1 MTDVLQPEVI
11 ENPDGSKSIITYRV
25 EDGQKYKLTQKIKEI
40 KVTEKVHKSVALR
53 RKWAK
58 YGQEI
63 DSPPGPN
70 HSTTQVG
77 EEVQLRLSR
86 NWRQVEQEETQKS
99 KITSENVICC
109 RLCGGAHYTMNC
121 PFKSILNDI
130 AALEDPAANPEGSA
144 DASGGQEATPATSA
158 PTPSGVA
165 GALEGGSRYVPP
177 SRRAGAKDPSSDA
190 YRDAR
195 ERDDMSTLKITQLNE
210 NADENTLKEELLFPF
225 APIPKVVV
233 VRNRETG
240 RSRGL
245 AFVTFASE
253 EVAERALHFL
263 DGRGFMNLILRVEWS
278 KPKTKE

>member
-1 MTDVLQPEVI
+1 MSDVLQPEVI
-11 ENPDGSKSIITYRV
+11 ENSDGSKSVISYRI
-25 EDGQKYKLTQKIKEI
+25 EDGQKYKITQKIKEI
-40 KVTEKVHKSVALR
+40 KVTEKVHRSVALR
-53 RKWAK
+53 RQWVK
-58 YGQEI
+58 YGQEKG
-63 DSPPGPN
+63 SPAGPN

-86 NWRQVEQEETQKS
+86 NWRQMEQEETQKS
-99 KITSENVICC
+99 KITSETVISC

-130 AALEDPAANPEGSA
+130 AALEDPAAAAADGSGEGPGAPEATPIPA
-144 DASGGQEATPATSA
+144 DASATAGG
-158 PTPSGVA
+158 
-165 GALEGGSRYVPP
+165 EGGSRYVPP

-225 APIPKVVV
+225 GPIPKVVV

-240 RSRGL
+240 KSRGL
-245 AFVTFASE
+245 AFVTFVSE
-253 EVAERALHFL
+253 EVAEKALHFL

>member
-1 MTDVLQPEVI
+1 MTETLLPEVV
-11 ENPDGSKSIITYRV
+11 ENPDGSKSVISYRI
-25 EDGQKYKLTQKIKEI
+25 ENGQKYRVTQKVREI
-40 KVTEKVHKSVALR
+40 KVTEKVHKSVAAR
-53 RKWAK
+53 RQWAK
-58 YGQEI
+58 YGEERNA
-63 DSPPGPN
+63 PPGPN
-70 HSTTQVG
+70 HSTTQLG

-86 NWRQVEQEETQKS
+86 NWRQLEQEETKKA
-99 KITSENVICC
+99 KISSDNVISC
-109 RLCGGAHYTMNC
+109 RLCGNAHYTMNC

-130 AALEDPAANPEGSA
+130 AALEDPGSTAAQGVEA
-144 DASGGQEATPATSA
+144 QEETPAA
-158 PTPSGVA
+158 AAAAAVDG
-165 GALEGGSRYVPP
+165 GARYVPP
-177 SRRAGAKDPSSDA
+177 SLRAGAKDPSSDA

-210 NADENTLKEELLFPF
+210 NADENTLREELLFPF

-253 EVAERALHFL
+253 EIAEQALQFL

-278 KPKTKE
+278 KPKVKE

>member
-1 MTDVLQPEVI
+1 MTETLQPEVI
-11 ENPDGSKSIITYRV
+11 ENPGGSKSVITYRI
-25 EDGQKYKLTQKIKEI
+25 ENGQKYKVTQKVREI
-40 KVTEKVHKSVALR
+40 KVTEKVHRSVALR

-58 YGQEI
+58 YGAEKN
-63 DSPPGPN
+63 SPPGPN
-70 HSTTQVG
+70 HSTTQLG

-99 KITSENVICC
+99 KITSESVISC
-109 RLCGGAHYTMNC
+109 RLCGNAHYTMNC

-130 AALEDPAANPEGSA
+130 AALEDPGSVNPESGADGADESTPAAPSPA
-144 DASGGQEATPATSA
+144 DAIG
-158 PTPSGVA
+158 
-165 GALEGGSRYVPP
+165 EGGSRYVPP

-195 ERDDMSTLKITQLNE
+195 ERDDVSTLKITQLNE
-210 NADENTLKEELLFPF
+210 NADENTLREELLFPF

-245 AFVTFASE
+245 AFVTFVSE
-253 EVAERALHFL
+253 EVAEQALHFL